1 MRTILTLALAA
12 ALLAGCQTQSL
23 GDSADM
29 RMMQK
34 TVGKERLLQTL
45 SQLTPPSMDK
55 SVMTQSDEHIIGW
68 IKQIDGWTHQVL
80 SAPVTGTMDKYAMDE
95 MRKTLMQVY
104 TREMADRMLEYF
116 YRRDD
121 RLGTYQA
128 NSTKAMLGLRSEWG
142 KYELKKSQPDPGR
155 YHVSLTGTNVQQ
167 DLAKS
172 TMQHESEY
180 RIEGDRLQ
188 ITEFKTVS

>member
-12 ALLAGCQTQSL
+12 ALLAGCQSQSA
-23 GDSADM
+23 GDAADM
-29 RMMQK
+29 KTMQK
-34 TVGKERLLQTL
+34 TVGRERLLQTIG
-45 SQLTPPSMDK
+45 QITPPSMDK
-55 SVMTQSDEHIIGW
+55 SVMTQSDEQIIGW
-68 IKQIDGWTHQVL
+68 IKQIDDWTHQVL
-80 SAPVTGTMDKYAMDE
+80 SSPVTGEMDKYAMEE
-95 MRKTLMQVY
+95 MRTTLMQVY
-104 TREMADRMLEYF
+104 NREMADRMLAYF

-142 KYELKKSQPDPGR
+142 KYELKKSQPDASKYR
-155 YHVSLTGTNVQQ
+155 VSLSGANVQQ

-172 TMQHESEY
+172 VMQHESEY
-180 RIEGDRLQ
+180 LIEGDRLR